1 MAASLSVSCLLRS
14 RDQRALL
21 GRWRVRMFGILS
33 TSLAVGRAK
42 LQWPDP
48 NSIHFFPMTGLAF

>member
-1 MAASLSVSCLLRS
+1 
-14 RDQRALL
+14 
-21 GRWRVRMFGILS
+21 MFGILS